1 MHPVWQIPELLVQI
15 ISFLPASDIDRTF
28 DISHHFRTTLKAN
41 LPPQLRSLPDPS
53 PKKSNQVRTLPQK
66 VRDKAAAFGTHDA
79 ALPAQLKMD
88 DTYYFWREEARGEVL
103 DALLPYLHPVLSKP
117 VTCLLDGF
125 DALAAGKT
133 SFTLHVDVPY
143 HQLYELVQGKP
154 EEDIGGFL
162 AVKPPTAVTVFCLGG
177 VQWDLLYANV
187 KYRDY
192 GGVKRFSVRVER
204 EEGVRMSDVVNEM
217 RGTLVVDGMSGGLG
231 QNVAMIWVFED
242 GSDV

>member
-88 DTYYFWREEARGEVL
+88 DTTTSGEKKHEAKSSMLYYL
-103 DALLPYLHPVLSKP
+103 IY
-117 VTCLLDGF
+117 
-125 DALAAGKT
+125 
-133 SFTLHVDVPY
+133 TLCSAS
-143 HQLYELVQGKP
+143 L
-154 EEDIGGFL
+154 
-162 AVKPPTAVTVFCLGG
+162 
-177 VQWDLLYANV
+177 
-187 KYRDY
+187 
-192 GGVKRFSVRVER
+192 
-204 EEGVRMSDVVNEM
+204 
-217 RGTLVVDGMSGGLG
+217 
-231 QNVAMIWVFED
+231 
-242 GSDV
+242 

>member
-1 MHPVWQIPELLVQI
+1 MHPVWQIPELLVHI

-41 LPPQLRSLPDPS
+41 LPPQLRSLPEPS
-53 PKKSNQVRTLPQK
+53 PKKTNQARTLPQN
-66 VRDKAAAFGTHDA
+66 VRDKAASFGTHDA
-79 ALPAQLKMD
+79 ALPTQLKME
-88 DTYYFWREEARGEVL
+88 DTYYYWREEARGEVL
-103 DALLPYLHPVLSKP
+103 NALLPHLHPELSKP

-154 EEDIGGFL
+154 EEDLSCLL
-162 AVKPPTAVTVFCLGG
+162 AAKPPTAVTVFCLGG

-187 KYRDY
+187 RYKDY
-192 GGVKRFSVRVER
+192 EGVKRFSVRVER
-204 EEGVRMSDVVNEM
+204 EKGVRMSDVVNEM

-242 GSDV
+242 GPDV